1 MYRRIHRFNKVW
13 RLKTQS
19 NSTGKTE
26 SHSAGSARVGELSC
40 IFTSW
45 LTAHPMAVKCTST
58 QQVLLDKK
66 PSLFSKSFPQVLAV
80 KLEKLGKPKGAK

>member
-1 MYRRIHRFNKVW
+1 
-13 RLKTQS
+13 
-19 NSTGKTE
+19 
-26 SHSAGSARVGELSC
+26 
-40 IFTSW
+40 
-45 LTAHPMAVKCTST
+45 MAVKCTST